1 MIGPSDAG
9 EGPRFYFFS
18 MTTSGPVAVWRC
30 YIGAAT
36 GLEVQQPDFSLSLKS
51 GYEMKQD

>member
-1 MIGPSDAG
+1 
-9 EGPRFYFFS
+9 
-18 MTTSGPVAVWRC
+18 MTTHGPVAVWRC